1 MQCLG
6 VREMKREKLGREQL
20 EKKEEK
26 TKEDG
31 FLEAQGERRREQST
45 VPHHAERSGESRSEL
60 SHWT

>member
-45 VPHHAERSGESRSEL
+45 VPDHAERSGESRSEL